1 MNRRFIIA
9 AAVAA
14 LAVASSAQSAP
25 LTLDFCTI
33 TTECTNDGIAEARLT
48 IDEIVDGDINN
59 YFATLFLRG
68 AASGAP
74 AAIDQVQFT
83 IGTANQAD
91 YEGLPSLITAP
102 GGTVGD
108 PNGDWVPHFGGIPN
122 CGGPG
127 APNSACAVGTPAT
140 LGNNGTLTW
149 VFTFDLAD
157 DFGAM
162 VAGDSAMMRASYG
175 QGQFSPGMGELNVG
189 TTSSTPTTT
198 TTAPTTTTSNP
209 TTTSTPTTGSVP
221 EPSILALTGLG
232 LFGLSRRLRRS

>member
-25 LTLDFCTI
+25 LTIDFCTG
-33 TTECTNDGIAEARLT
+33 TGSADCLNDGIAEARLT

-59 YFATLFLRG
+59 YTATLFLLG

-91 YEGLPSLITAP
+91 YEGLPVLLSAP
-102 GGTVGD
+102 GGTIGD
-108 PNGDWVPHFGGIPN
+108 PNGDWVSHFGGVPN

-140 LGNNGTLTW
+140 FGNNTTLSW
-149 VFTFDLAD
+149 VFTFDLVD
-157 DFGAM
+157 TFGALA
-162 VAGDSAMMRASYG
+162 AGHLVNMRASYG
-175 QGQFSPGMGELNVG
+175 QGQFSPTADELG
-189 TTSSTPTTT
+189 TTTSTPTTT
-198 TTAPTTTTSNP
+198 TTTPTTTTSNP

-232 LFGLSRRLRRS
+232 LFGLSRRLRRA